1 MTRSHK
7 NAPIPKTARLLL
19 PGRFAPLA
27 ARTRHALPFVFL
39 TLAVII
45 LFSPSCKDRP
55 QASGEA
61 PGSAPGSATSS
72 AAAASAGSNPA
83 SPPLSAEF
91 PSGKPYFV
99 RVPPPE
105 DWRRLSKPPLTFD
118 KARKWGPAYELRHT
132 DLSRLD
138 LTAHGQDLLN
148 VYFDTETNWP
158 AALPAGFDP
167 AKILELNRN
176 PGLGIRELHA
186 RGVTGKGV
194 SVAVVDTPILLDH
207 VEYADRLRFYGEA
220 NVLGKSANFHGAL
233 VTSILAGRT
242 CGVAPEAELYYVGSH
257 NYEVDSDEGSGGPNA
272 THYAKAVE
280 ELIEVNARLPREQ
293 RIRVISISAGCGPEN
308 IGYKAMNKAVR
319 KAAKAGIFVVAGN
332 IAVDYEPGFWF
343 WGLYRASMDDPDDPS
358 AYRAFS
364 WKEWVSQVAGR
375 DGFEKFYE
383 KRLKR
388 AGTGAGEGPGAGA
401 PEFLL
406 VPEGPKTVAGA
417 AERDGYGFYQ
427 MGGWSSVLPYI
438 AGLYALACQ
447 VKPDITPEGFW
458 RAALATGDP
467 MPVKA
472 DWATYA
478 GKVVNPARLI
488 ESLR

>member
-1 MTRSHK
+1 MTRSS
-7 NAPIPKTARLLL
+7 KTTISPRTLRPPFPARSTL
-19 PGRFAPLA
+19 PGTRTLNALPLVFLIFAALILFAPA
-27 ARTRHALPFVFL
+27 CSDKP
-39 TLAVII
+39 
-45 LFSPSCKDRP
+45 D
-55 QASGEA
+55 A
-61 PGSAPGSATSS
+61 PGSIT
-72 AAAASAGSNPA
+72 
-83 SPPLSAEF
+83 PLPAEF

-118 KARKWGPAYELRHT
+118 KARKLGPAYELRHT

-148 VYFDTETNWP
+148 VYFDTETKWP

-167 AKILELNRN
+167 AMILELNRN

-186 RGVTGKGV
+186 RGITGKGV

-207 VEYADRLRFYGEA
+207 AEYAGRLRFYGEA
-220 NVLGKSANFHGAL
+220 NVLGKLANFHGVLA
-233 VTSILAGRT
+233 TSILAGRT

-257 NYEVDSDEGSGGPNA
+257 NYDISPKDDAIVPNA
-272 THYAKAVE
+272 THYARAVE

-293 RIRVISISAGCGPEN
+293 RIRVISISAGCGPGN
-308 IGYKAMNKAVR
+308 IGYRAMNKAVR
-319 KAAKAGIFVVAGN
+319 KAAEAGIFVVAGN

-343 WGLYRASMDDPDDPS
+343 WGLSRASMDDPDDPA
-358 AYRAFS
+358 AYRALS

-383 KRLKR
+383 KRLKGAGAGEGEGPG
-388 AGTGAGEGPGAGA
+388 AGTGAGTGA

-478 GKVVNPARLI
+478 GKMVNPARLI
-488 ESLR
+488 GSLK